1 MEPQEPERPGTA
13 GGRYTVADIMRPA
26 ATTVETDGHLAAAA
40 YLMNHA
46 DQSALVVVDP
56 AHRPVALITE
66 ADLLRA
72 VAHGAETGQ
81 ARIEDWM
88 NHDPQTIGPE
98 VTASN
103 AARIMLNTASRHL
116 PVVSDGR
123 LMGIVAVTDV
133 VNALV
138 RSVRLSS
145 VVVFVSDLTR
155 SLAFYQPL
163 LRYTVTTSDVG
174 TALLTGPDGS
184 QLYLQQVSDN
194 GSTQRNEGGVGLQ
207 YVAWTSDGPHDLE
220 RCAQALTERGA
231 YTSRDTSEGIE
242 VLRGRDPDGLPV
254 LITYPGPD
262 RTPPH
267 LISSR
272 IMPP

>member
-1 MEPQEPERPGTA
+1 MEPQGSERQPNA
-13 GGRYTVADIMRPA
+13 GERYTVADIMRPA
-26 ATTVETDGHLAAAA
+26 VSTVETDGHLAAAA

-46 DQSALVVVDP
+46 NQSALVVVDP
-56 AHRPVALITE
+56 NDRPVAIITE

-98 VTASN
+98 VTASM
-103 AARIMLNTASRHL
+103 AARIMLDTASRHL
-116 PVVSDGR
+116 PVVSDSR
-123 LMGIVAVTDV
+123 LMGIVAVTDIIDV
-133 VNALV
+133 LV
-138 RSVRLSS
+138 RSLRLGS

-163 LRYTVTTSDVG
+163 LRYTLTTSDVG
-174 TALLTGPDGS
+174 TALLAGPDGS

-194 GSTQRNEGGVGLQ
+194 GSTGRSENAVGLQ
-207 YVAWTSDGPHDLE
+207 YVAWTSDGPGDLD

-231 YTSRDTSEGIE
+231 YISRDASEGIE
-242 VLRGRDPDGLPV
+242 VLEGRDPDGLPV

-262 RTPPH
+262 QTPPH

-272 IMPP
+272 VTPP